1 MANTALDNVLD
12 YPEPQVTH
20 EVDYET
26 VIIGSGLS
34 GIGAAIRLIREGFG
48 DFVVLEK
55 ANDIGGTWRDNTYPG
70 LAVDIPSLSYS
81 FSFEQNPY
89 WSSLYAPGPEMK
101 AYVDHCATKYG
112 VRPHMR
118 YGMEVEESIYDE
130 NRNLWITRT
139 KSGEVFKSR
148 YLVSAT
154 GFLTLPKLP
163 AIKGIENFKGKV
175 MHTSRWDHDYDLTG
189 KRVGFIGTGAT
200 AIQAIPEI
208 VDQVKSLDVYQRTAI
223 WLLPKKEMPFSPRMQ
238 RAFAKVPG
246 LQWLARQVTIFF
258 TDIVMINLLVFNKYF
273 SFAGKK
279 LEKICVDHIRNQ
291 VEDPE
296 LQKALTPTYD
306 FGCKRPSFTS
316 KFYPVFNRDNVSL
329 VTNPIDHIT
338 ENAIVTQDGTVR
350 EIDTLICATG
360 FEVFQKGSV
369 PTYRLQ
375 GKNGLDISEFWE
387 QNRYQAFM
395 GATVPNFPNFFMMF
409 GPYSVCTASWFG
421 MIDTQS
427 KHLVR
432 CLKAA
437 RRRDA
442 NYIEV
447 KKSASDR
454 DFERIQRRTKNTIFK
469 AGNCA
474 TSNSYYFDRHGDS
487 PTIRPTLG
495 PIHWLA
501 SRWFSMSNYVFDKK

>member
-20 EVDYET
+20 EIDYET

-34 GIGAAIRLIREGFG
+34 GIGAAIRLIGEGFG

-55 ANDIGGTWRDNTYPG
+55 ADDIGGTWRDNTYPG

-118 YGMEVEESIYDE
+118 YGMEVEEAIYDE
-130 NRNLWITRT
+130 NRNIWITRT

-163 AIKGIENFKGKV
+163 AIEGIENFKGKV
-175 MHTSRWDHDYDLTG
+175 MHTSRWDHGYDLTG

-223 WLLPKKEMPFSPRMQ
+223 WLLPKKEMPFSPRLQ

-279 LEKICVDHIRNQ
+279 LEKICVEHIRNQ

-296 LQKALTPTYD
+296 TQKALTPSYD

-316 KFYPVFNRDNVSL
+316 KFYPVFNRENVSL
-329 VTNPIDHIT
+329 VTNPIERIT

-375 GKNGLDISEFWE
+375 GKSGLDISEFWE

-454 DFERIQRRTKNTIFK
+454 DFDKIKRRTKNTIFK

>member
-1 MANTALDNVLD
+1 M
-12 YPEPQVTH
+12 
-20 EVDYET
+20 
-26 VIIGSGLS
+26 
-34 GIGAAIRLIREGFG
+34 
-48 DFVVLEK
+48 
-55 ANDIGGTWRDNTYPG
+55 
-70 LAVDIPSLSYS
+70 
-81 FSFEQNPY
+81 
-89 WSSLYAPGPEMK
+89 
-101 AYVDHCATKYG
+101 
-112 VRPHMR
+112 
-118 YGMEVEESIYDE
+118 
-130 NRNLWITRT
+130 
-139 KSGEVFKSR
+139 
-148 YLVSAT
+148 
-154 GFLTLPKLP
+154 
-163 AIKGIENFKGKV
+163 
-175 MHTSRWDHDYDLTG
+175 
-189 KRVGFIGTGAT
+189 RVGFIGTGAT

-223 WLLPKKEMPFSPRMQ
+223 WLLPKKEMPFSPRLQ
-238 RAFAKVPG
+238 RAFARVPG

-296 LQKALTPTYD
+296 TQKALTPTYD

-369 PTYRLQ
+369 PTYRLL
-375 GKNGLDISEFWE
+375 GKNGLDISDFWE
-387 QNRYQAFM
+387 QHRYQAFM

-447 KKSASDR
+447 KKASADR
-454 DFERIQRRTKNTIFK
+454 DFAKIQGRTKYTIFK

-495 PIHWLA
+495 PVHWLA
-501 SRWFSMSNYVFDKK
+501 SRLFSMSNYIFDKK